1 MKPLRLNAPE
11 LVQQKAC
18 RHAHGNHCASW
29 ASVWMVSLVVL
40 AMPMAAWA
48 QNLLPNPS
56 FEQAEGNRP
65 AGWRTYT
72 WAGKATFEY
81 ATGGRTGDRCL
92 VISSQEGADAAWYCQ
107 VPVEPYA
114 RYRLRGWIK
123 TENLER
129 KNGRGALLNLH
140 DMQPLATRAVTG
152 TRDWT
157 MVELEFDTEDQDS
170 VWINC
175 LFGGWGLAVG
185 KAYFDDL
192 ELQLLERHSPEATRI
207 EVDARA
213 RLEPIP
219 VYIYGQFIEHLGR
232 CIYGGI
238 WAEIIEDRKFFY
250 PVGHKESPW
259 KPIGGGQV
267 QMVKEDPFVGEHTP
281 RIEAGSGIRQEG
293 LGLIAGKG
301 YTGRIWL
308 RAVQRPAEVQVR
320 ILWGDGPQD
329 RAVINLPELDDLYRK
344 YPLQFT
350 AGVTTESAVL
360 EIEVLRGSCL
370 VGTLSL
376 MPEDNVQGM
385 RRDTLE
391 LLAELNAPIYRWP
404 GGNFVS
410 GYDWRKAI
418 GDPDKRPPMKNPAWQ
433 GIEHHDFGIDE
444 FITFCRVLG
453 TEPLV
458 VVNSGLGDLQMALEE
473 LEYCNGAADTPMGA
487 LRARNGHPEPYNVIY
502 WGIGNE
508 MYGTW
513 QLGHMPLADYIKK
526 HNAFAEAMRK
536 MDPRIKLIA
545 VGEVGRWSE
554 GMLQHCADHMDLI
567 SEHFYVRER
576 PGLLGHVRQP
586 RDRVAQIAQAHREY
600 RKRFVSLQ
608 GKDIRIA
615 LDEWNYW
622 YGPYVYGELGTQYFL
637 KDALGVAAALNEFA
651 RNTDMY
657 AMACYAQ
664 TVNVIGAIKTSK
676 TAAVLDTTGVVLAL
690 YRREFGTVPLKTEF
704 SGPID
709 AQAAWDPESNV
720 LTLAVVNATL
730 RALEIP
736 VEWSAV
742 ELGGPVKVFEISNDN
757 PRACNRPGQPM
768 EVFVVEKQLDRL
780 GARLELPPCSVTLY
794 RIPAK
799 LAD

>member
-1 MKPLRLNAPE
+1 
-11 LVQQKAC
+11 
-18 RHAHGNHCASW
+18 
-29 ASVWMVSLVVL
+29 MVSLVVL